1 MLLVDLSLSRR
12 YSPCCP
18 GSSVPAMVGQGPPF
32 TSQSAIPSPPVKLNI
47 STVTTGNQQMM
58 TQPQI
63 PANQQPVPPQA
74 QPVPSQQPPP
84 PQQQPVPT
92 QPPVPPAQPT
102 MVSFRSTGY
111 FLRETVNQ
119 ESWINWKK
127 TQLFFVAAAPQLE
140 RRCLTPS
147 SDISVLILLIF
158 SCLWLVWS
166 DNFGVCSWV

>member
-18 GSSVPAMVGQGPPF
+18 SSSVPAMVGQGPPF

-63 PANQQPVPPQA
+63 PPSQPQPVPPQA
-74 QPVPSQQPPP
+74 QPVPSQQPPPP

-102 MVSFRSTGY
+102 MVSFRSTGS
-111 FLRETVNQ
+111 FLRETETRKLNQ
-119 ESWINWKK
+119 LKKK
-127 TQLFFVAAAPQLE
+127 TQLHFVAAAPQLE
-140 RRCLTPS
+140 RRCLTRPA
-147 SDISVLILLIF
+147 ISVF
-158 SCLWLVWS
+158 
-166 DNFGVCSWV
+166 